1 MKSSYLFKW
10 QSYFA
15 VAVLSALLKPD
26 VADGGVGEALEG
38 ECVLRV
44 GVIHGE
50 GGLIHEGVLVPALS
64 LPDDPSHTDSAV
76 GVTVDPDAES
86 IETKGNNICTFVH
99 ECSKPSRMQKQ
110 KMTIFQIPINFN
122 KCNNLRF

>member
-1 MKSSYLFKW
+1 MKSSYLFKL

-15 VAVLSALLKPD
+15 VAVLRALCKLE
-26 VADGGVGEALEG
+26 VADRGVGEALEG

-86 IETKGNNICTFVH
+86 IETNGSGEFIL
-99 ECSKPSRMQKQ
+99 
-110 KMTIFQIPINFN
+110 
-122 KCNNLRF
+122 LRLTKIRA